1 MRLTAREWLFGLVG
15 LIATA
20 GIASWGIDQHDRRV
34 TAAAQ
39 FADTIHRLNV
49 RESVLEASI
58 GDARLHVTASAET
71 VTVTRTAYHQLRDTL
86 VLYPVTPADTVKAV
100 QALPVLVQRADDALR
115 ADSIHQV
122 AATKL
127 QAEIDSLVEA
137 LRDERDVLRAAKL
150 YRPPRLTRTA
160 AALYDPIAQTSAVSA
175 QLAVRVVGS
184 VSLVARADQR
194 FSVGE
199 KPRAYLG
206 ASVTF

>member
-1 MRLTAREWLFGLVG
+1 MKLTAREWLFGLVG

-49 RESVLEASI
+49 RESVLEAAI

-127 QAEIDSLVEA
+127 
-137 LRDERDVLRAAKL
+137 